1 MKKSVV
7 LIVFLI
13 VLSAC
18 TKEPVNTKI
27 SGGVFG
33 TFYEVTYHSEGNE
46 KYNTQFDS
54 LFAVIN
60 RSMSNYQPDSD
71 ISKLNRHEIDVVDDH
86 FVNVFVGAKQIFKDT
101 KGVFDPTIGILV
113 NAWNFGSE
121 KNLKPLDSVKVDS
134 LMQYVGF
141 NRLLLSGNTIRES
154 YPRPYI
160 DFNAIAKGYA
170 VDVIGD
176 FLVSKNIQNFM
187 VNIGGELVTRGS
199 NVESKKGWTV
209 GIENPNY
216 DGSQTFDKVFVL
228 KDEAMATSGTYRK
241 FKTDEN
247 GNKYAHI
254 INTKTGYPTK
264 TKILSAS
271 VITKNCML
279 ADGYATALQAMGV
292 EGVKQFMARHKELK
306 GYIIF
311 ENENKEYESLGFNNF
326 PE

>member
-1 MKKSVV
+1 MKNSVLLV
-7 LIVFLI
+7 ALLLIV
-13 VLSAC
+13 SSC

-27 SGGVFG
+27 SGEVFG
-33 TFYEVTYHSEGNE
+33 TFYDVTYHSETNE
-46 KYNTQFDS
+46 KYNIQFDS

-60 RSMSNYQPDSD
+60 KSMSNYIPDSD
-71 ISKLNRHEIDVVDDH
+71 ISKLNRHEIDVVDEH
-86 FVNVFVGAKQIFKDT
+86 FVNVFVASKQIFKET
-101 KGVFDPTIGILV
+101 KGVFDPTIGVLV
-113 NAWNFGSE
+113 NAWDFGSE
-121 KNLKPLDSVKVDS
+121 KNPKPLDSAKVDS

-141 NRLLLSGNTIRES
+141 NRMLLSGNTIRDS

-176 FLVSKNIQNFM
+176 FLVSKKIKNFM
-187 VNIGGELVTRGS
+187 VNIGGELVAKGI
-199 NVESKKGWTV
+199 NVESKQGWTV
-209 GIENPNY
+209 GIENPNF
-216 DGSQTFDKVFVL
+216 DGSQTYDKVFIL

-241 FKTDEN
+241 FKIDEN

-254 INTKTGYPTK
+254 IDTKTGYPTK
-264 TKILSAS
+264 TNILSAS

-292 EGVKQFMARHKELK
+292 EGVKQFLARHKELK

-311 ENENKEYESLGFNNF
+311 ENENKEYESLAFNNF